1 MKAVFLDYNT
11 IGPQDLDLS
20 PLKECL
26 PELIF
31 YDSTAPS
38 DVPDRIQDVE
48 YILTNK
54 VELNRTNLS
63 KANNLKFIGL
73 TATGTDN
80 IDLNYTQKNNIRVCN
95 IRSYC
100 THSVVEH
107 VFSVILNLSHNIN
120 HYQQSVKN
128 GEWQKADDFCL
139 INQPIREL
147 SAMTIG
153 IIGYGELGKNV
164 ALMAKF
170 FGMKVLINTRSKS
183 NLQKDDAISPLNTL
197 LKEADIISLHC
208 PLTNETKNMISDI
221 ELSLMKNNAIL
232 INTARGALVDSQALL
247 EALVSKKIAG
257 AAIDV
262 LPQEPPIDGNC
273 LLDYHDNNLILTP
286 HIAWATSKARQ
297 NAIDQLAKT
306 ICAFQAG
313 QKLNV
318 IS

>member
-11 IGPQDLDLS
+11 IGPQDLDMS
-20 PLKECL
+20 PLMKCL
-26 PELIF
+26 PELKL
-31 YDSTAPS
+31 YDATSRS
-38 DVPDRIQDVE
+38 EVPDRIASAE

-54 VELNRTNLS
+54 VELNAANLS
-63 KANNLKFIGL
+63 RARTLKFIGL
-73 TATGTDN
+73 TATGADN
-80 IDLNYTQKNNIRVCN
+80 IDSDYTRKRNIRVCN

-100 THSVVEH
+100 TQSVVEH
-107 VFSVILNLSHNIN
+107 VFSSVLNLSHNIN

-128 GEWQKADDFCL
+128 GDWQKADDFCL
-139 INQPIREL
+139 INHPIREL
-147 SAMTIG
+147 STMTIG

-164 ALMAKF
+164 ALMAKS
-170 FGMKVLINTRSKS
+170 FGMKILINTRSKS
-183 NLQKDDAISPLNTL
+183 TLKKGDEITPLNKL
-197 LKEADIISLHC
+197 FKEADVISLHC
-208 PLTNETKNMISDI
+208 PLTNETRNMISEN
-221 ELSLMKNNAIL
+221 ELSLMRNNAIL

-262 LPQEPPIDGNC
+262 LPQEPPVDGNC
-273 LLDYHDNNLILTP
+273 LLDYQDNNLILTP

-313 QKLNV
+313 KKLNA
-318 IS
+318 IT